1 MIAQKKLEYGQV
13 RCRGP
18 PSCYWTKVF
27 KLTNNNKEYN
37 MTKYEMI
44 CKIKEEIKLIS
55 LTLKENKNNFKYN
68 QKVYSKAPLVD
79 INYGKIKSIISKDY
93 KKIHSYPFTTF
104 YSGFEEIDGKKY
116 FKGNYWNFNPGSE
129 TAKCHLTC
137 LHIVYNML
145 RTKKTHCHNIERNDY
160 YVKYLDKLIQ
170 GYLSQVEAEQNVVV

>member
-44 CKIKEEIKLIS
+44 CKIKEEIKTTSEILRINKRTHKQNQRMYSQGTRPFELIQ
-55 LTLKENKNNFKYN
+55 L
-68 QKVYSKAPLVD
+68 
-79 INYGKIKSIISKDY
+79 
-93 KKIHSYPFTTF
+93 YPFVVEKVTPF
-104 YSGFEEIDGKKY
+104 NHNYVKVIDGKH
-116 FKGNYWNFNPGSE
+116 YWNYSYNE
-129 TAKCHLTC
+129 TPCNAGIESAKCHLTC
-137 LHIVYNML
+137 LHIMYNML

-160 YVKYLDKLIQ
+160 YVKYFDKLIQ
-170 GYLSQVEAEQNVVV
+170 GYLSQVEEEQNVVV